1 VSSFCEQCGTALGE
15 NAKFC
20 AACGAQATANTTTPD
35 APATVQPS
43 ASWWS
48 RQSKINKTGLMV
60 GAVFVLLVII
70 AAVTGNSNKT
80 NAADSN
86 PTTSAA
92 TATPAARTTV
102 STPPTALTPRQRVRQ
117 SVGESVEAGG
127 YAGTLKIKQLSFY
140 RTTVDIVTET
150 PQGGFNGPSC
160 GDLDA
165 GAGAIF
171 QKIFDGTG
179 WKGAAWIDYR
189 GGLVS
194 KATGKP
200 VNAVT
205 GSFGINPAQAKHIDW
220 SNSDE
225 LSNVDWSIY
234 RHFCHPALR

>member
-1 VSSFCEQCGTALGE
+1 
-15 NAKFC
+15 
-20 AACGAQATANTTTPD
+20 
-35 APATVQPS
+35 
-43 ASWWS
+43 
-48 RQSKINKTGLMV
+48 MM

-70 AAVTGNSNKT
+70 AGVTGNSNKT

-86 PTTSAA
+86 HATTAA
-92 TATPAARTTV
+92 TATPAANTTV
-102 STPPTALTPRQRVRQ
+102 SRPTVLTPRQRVRQ

-140 RTTVDIVTET
+140 RTTADVVAET

-160 GDLDA
+160 GDIDEV
-165 GAGAIF
+165 AGAIF
-171 QKIFDGTG
+171 QKIYDGTG

-200 VNAVT
+200 VNAIT
-205 GSFGINPAQAKHIDW
+205 GSFAISPGQAKHINW

-225 LSNVDWSIY
+225 LSNINWSIY